1 MYEFNPMQ
9 SMELL
14 QNMRQTPNPP
24 DGDSLSDDP
33 ERHMPHAR
41 SVRFSDLVRRVFQ
54 RISSKRRA
62 A

>member
-9 SMELL
+9 SLELL
-14 QNMRQTPNPP
+14 QNMRQTTNPP
-24 DGDSLSDDP
+24 VGDSLSDDP
-33 ERHMPHAR
+33 ERHMPDSR
-41 SVRFSDLVRRVFQ
+41 SVRFSDLVRRAFQ